1 MHDHVLHGILDE
13 ASRLLAEQG
22 DAVSLMDIAR
32 ASGVARSTVYR
43 YFPNRATLLESIAQ
57 QAIRELSAGLDDAEL
72 DSIPVEDALAR
83 LTRGFI
89 SIGAKYAALAALAPK
104 PNATAPKDIEAPVL
118 RLLERGLADSSLNAS
133 WKATTLLKI
142 YGDLVH
148 GAILRTAHDRRQLE
162 QASADVVSIFLDGA
176 RSRPT
181 AYRPRHG

>member
-43 YFPNRATLLESIAQ
+43 YFPNRATLFESIAQ

-104 PNATAPKDIEAPVL
+104 PNATAPK
-118 RLLERGLADSSLNAS
+118 
-133 WKATTLLKI
+133 TLKLQCS
-142 YGDLVH
+142 G
-148 GAILRTAHDRRQLE
+148 
-162 QASADVVSIFLDGA
+162 S
-176 RSRPT
+176 
-181 AYRPRHG
+181 